1 MVRNLGLVSDLT
13 FADAHEEYPDSD
25 LSQIYQ
31 EIFHEEHFAN
41 ADILMLTGAPNN
53 YEQQQRRETLIDYIN
68 EFSEDRNTLPIL
80 LTTSSQQKGLL
91 ENQRIS
97 QDDYLYQR
105 MEPESSVDEIE
116 HLKSQLN
123 EEDTIAVFTND
134 YHTPRYEKEFNSKLN
149 KSQEY
154 IIFGTQFETEEPRYR
169 NKWRSEAVRELI
181 PQKLKDIG
189 KKHVLR

>member
-1 MVRNLGLVSDLT
+1 MVRNFGLVSNLT

-31 EIFHEEHFAN
+31 EIFHEEDFAN
-41 ADILMLTGAPNN
+41 ADILILTGAPNN

-68 EFSEDRNTLPIL
+68 EFSEDRNTLPIV
-80 LTTSSQQKGLL
+80 LTTYSQQKGLL
-91 ENQRIS
+91 EDQRIS

-105 MEPESSVDEIE
+105 MDPESSVDEIE
-116 HLKSQLN
+116 RLKSELN

-134 YHTPRYEKEFNSKLN
+134 YHITRYEKELNSKIE
-149 KSQEY
+149 KSHDY
-154 IIFGTQFETEEPRYR
+154 IILGTQFETEEPRYR
-169 NKWRSEAVRELI
+169 NKWRSEAVKELI